1 MTSLRDQI
9 AAFDDREVESVT
21 VAEWG
26 DLTIEMRAPS
36 AGDRMNVIRSA
47 TDENGDPDL
56 AKMQA
61 AIIALCATDP
71 SDGLPI
77 FTEKDWDMLNGKA
90 AGPVTTLFSVAQ
102 RLCGLTGDEVEA
114 GKDD

>member
-26 DLTIEMRAPS
+26 GMSFEMRAPS
-36 AGDRMNVIRSA
+36 AGARMNVIRSA
-47 TDENGDPDL
+47 VGADGEPDL
-56 AKMQA
+56 GKMQA

-71 SDGLPI
+71 ADGSPI
-77 FTEKDWDMLNGKA
+77 FTDDDFDMLNGKA
-90 AGPVTTLFSVAQ
+90 AGPISDLFAVAQ
-102 RLCGLTGDEVEA
+102 RLCGLTSDEVDA